1 MDESNLSVVVLAK
14 EASVA
19 KTRLSADREVASR
32 LALKLA
38 ERTVRTTML
47 AKRAAATFVVT
58 SDPAIAQASVSV
70 GASVVQ
76 EGRPRGINLA
86 AALGRQ
92 AALAAHPRSPV
103 MILVADLPQLR
114 ARDVDAVA
122 AEAFARRE
130 ALFVPDF
137 VLEGTTCLV
146 HFPDHPLGIAF
157 GWRSAEMHFRLG
169 YKPAAH
175 AAQGIR
181 RDLDTAEDLSG
192 LRLTTDLQVAPR
204 SADVR

>member
-1 MDESNLSVVVLAK
+1 MHEGNISVVVLAK
-14 EASVA
+14 DTSVA
-19 KTRLSADREVASR
+19 KTRLSSDREVASR

-38 ERTVRTTML
+38 ERTVRATML
-47 AKRAAATFVVT
+47 ARRAAATFVVT
-58 SDPAIAQASVSV
+58 SDPAIAQASESI

-86 AALGRQ
+86 AALGQR
-92 AALAAHPRSPV
+92 AALAAHPRSPL

-146 HFPDHPLGIAF
+146 HFPDHQLGIAF
-157 GWRSAEMHFRLG
+157 GWRSAEMHLRLG

-175 AAQGIR
+175 APSGIR
-181 RDLDTAEDLSG
+181 RDLDTAEDLAA
-192 LRLTTDLQVAPR
+192 LRLTSDLQVKPR
-204 SADVR
+204 RADVR